1 MNRHFIAI
9 QEIPFYNIY
18 KSEFFLGAICLS
30 FCQVLILLIAYC
42 LLLIAYCLLLI
53 AYCLL
58 LIAYCLLLIAY
69 CLLLIAYN
77 LIPTRIF
84 ALLARE
90 FSAISSASGIIA
102 LL

>member
-58 LIAYCLLLIAY
+58 LIAY
-69 CLLLIAYN
+69 N

>member
-42 LLLIAYCLLLI
+42 LLLIAY
-53 AYCLL
+53 
-58 LIAYCLLLIAY
+58 
-69 CLLLIAYN
+69 N

>member
-53 AYCLL
+53 AY
-58 LIAYCLLLIAY
+58 
-69 CLLLIAYN
+69 N